1 MEIGITFKEDLFFL
15 KSNLSQCFFNIR
27 LLSLVNA
34 AFGRAPVSTKNNQK
48 LNRMTDKWFMKEILK
63 VSLKTASAHPQE

>member
-1 MEIGITFKEDLFFL
+1 M
-15 KSNLSQCFFNIR
+15 
-27 LLSLVNA
+27 LSLVNT
-34 AFGRAPVSTKNNQK
+34 AFGRAPISTKNNQK